1 MARNIETVKIAK
13 SKSSDI
19 NVILQYIRSDLSK
32 ATASVRSKDVEVT
45 TRSLQS
51 VASNAILVLWMALC
65 YEHRDEI
72 VSSRQAT
79 NVVANI
85 CQRVVPMFCDVVD
98 AIAEGDDDL
107 AKDQLELVSGMI
119 DVELLHR
126 GIDEL

>member
-45 TRSLQS
+45 TKSLQS

-72 VSSRQAT
+72 VTSHQAEGAVT
-79 NVVANI
+79 YV
-85 CQRVVPMFCDVVD
+85 CQRLVPMLCDMVD
-98 AIAEGDDDL
+98 AIAKGDEDL
-107 AKDQLELVSGMI
+107 AKDQLDIVRGMI
-119 DVELLHR
+119 D
-126 GIDEL
+126 GI